1 MKGILKTAAILAAM
15 TTCLFSQAQET
26 NQTVTRS
33 RKTIRIAASDSAP
46 EDKSGADIVCSGKH
60 DEITLQD
67 ALLSLDGYG
76 TLELAVG
83 SYNIDGFFI
92 GEDGSGYA
100 LRTDFYSNIR
110 IEGDLPDWAGKGA
123 RLMISKECYES
134 LDDNRIYSV
143 IGGTKG
149 EGYYPTMTQNV
160 ELENLCIYL
169 PGNQKRII
177 CIDGYNLGRISA
189 DRCECRQPDN
199 NRDTEIKLGVM
210 DCVGI
215 RGVQGSGPGTAT
227 EFNNC
232 KVVGLGVGFALSGEH
247 LVLVNSTAIGNVYGY
262 TFNQYENSFPG
273 SAQVHPITLIGC
285 HDEVSANYPKFFD
298 NPLGQSVVM
307 INFGVEHYPKNRALG
322 GDYATETTP
331 GQWHGTI
338 TYAIQNFNQGDEWIR
353 NSPTI
358 PFWAPG
364 SGIAFESRN
373 NTHKSVV
380 TSEERRSYAPNLGQT
395 VFDTDLGKSVTCI
408 DTWNK
413 VWVDAK
419 GKIVK

>member
-1 MKGILKTAAILAAM
+1 MKTVYRIILTAAALLSPMIGK
-15 TTCLFSQAQET
+15 SQEQEVR
-26 NQTVTRS
+26 TVTRL
-33 RKTIRIAASDSAP
+33 TVAASNSCQA
-46 EDKSGADIVCSGKH
+46 DKDKADLVCDGDH
-60 DEITLQD
+60 DEATLQEAVD
-67 ALLSLDGYG
+67 MLRGCGVISL
-76 TLELAVG
+76 APG
-83 SYNIDGFFI
+83 SYIVDGFSMA
-92 GEDGSGYA
+92 EDGTGYA
-100 LRTDFYSNIR
+100 VRTGYKANLR
-110 IEGDLPDWAGKGA
+110 IEGSAPAWGGMGA
-123 RLMISKECYES
+123 KINVSQECYDS
-134 LDDNRIYSV
+134 LSDDVIYSV
-143 IGGTKG
+143 IGGTSG
-149 EGYYPTMTQNV
+149 DFFQTMSQNI
-160 ELENLCIYL
+160 ELEGITVNL

-177 CIDGYNLGRISA
+177 CIDGYNTGRMSA
-189 DRCECRQPDN
+189 IRCNCNGPKN
-199 NRDTEIKLGVM
+199 NRETDITLGVM

-215 RGVQGSGPGTAT
+215 RGLKGSNNGTAT
-227 EFNNC
+227 EFSHC
-232 KVVGLGVGFALSGEH
+232 TVVGLGVGFALSGEH
-247 LVLVNSTAIGNVYGY
+247 LVLISSTSIGCTYGF
-262 TFNQYENSFPG
+262 TFNQYPNNFQG

-322 GDYATETTP
+322 GNYATETTP

-419 GKIVK
+419 GKKVK